1 MRKYKTALYVL
12 MLVPFLMSAAAF
24 GFLPERIPAH
34 YGFDGIV
41 TRYGS
46 RWEVFI
52 GPVLYSACGLF
63 MILMGRFAKKQEPDG
78 DNNEKVIII
87 SGIVLMLL
95 FNVLTVRS
103 LFTAYRQAE
112 NLYAEFDLIKVMFSL
127 IGIALIII
135 GNVMPKLKRNSI
147 AGLRTKWSLS
157 SEEAWRKSQ
166 RFGCILFMITGFL
179 LLLGNVWFFP
189 RDWSL
194 LLSSILFIISVLI
207 SVVYSYCAARQRGR

>member
-95 FNVLTVRS
+95 YILC
-103 LFTAYRQAE
+103 
-112 NLYAEFDLIKVMFSL
+112 
-127 IGIALIII
+127 
-135 GNVMPKLKRNSI
+135 LKR
-147 AGLRTKWSLS
+147 
-157 SEEAWRKSQ
+157 
-166 RFGCILFMITGFL
+166 
-179 LLLGNVWFFP
+179 
-189 RDWSL
+189 
-194 LLSSILFIISVLI
+194 ISHKFV
-207 SVVYSYCAARQRGR
+207 